1 MNPFGILDFDFAWD
15 PTKARSNIAKHRVS
29 FEEAALVLHDG
40 LAVTVFDAAHSKAEE
55 RWMTIGTSPMG
66 QLLLVSHTL
75 AVTGPQRAHVR
86 IISAREA
93 TRFERQQY
101 EEGR

>member
-1 MNPFGILDFDFAWD
+1 MLGILDLDFSWD
-15 PTKARSNIAKHRVS
+15 PAKARSNIAKHRTS

-40 LAVTVFDAAHSKAEE
+40 LAITVFDAAHSETEE
-55 RWMTIGTSPMG
+55 RWMTVGATPAG
-66 QLLLVSHTL
+66 KLLTVSHAFVMT
-75 AVTGPQRAHVR
+75 APQRARVR

-93 TRFERQQY
+93 TRNERQQY